1 MTHADI
7 YEKFM
12 IEYDKENVTTSYPS
26 LTEYEIATLLDKA
39 YLALIA
45 QKFTGNNMRRVP
57 FEGDE
62 KAVEDL
68 QPLVQNGVIPFIN
81 HNKNNLDL
89 TVHEFD
95 KNEVMYIIHA
105 VISDLQGGFESA
117 KQIPSKYMYKFMSTV
132 NNKPWSRS
140 AIYCVQ
146 NNKIILIKGDIVN
159 YSVDRGYSIDFVY
172 TYIKYPQKFTDKN
185 KRLSQQTDI
194 EFELSDSM
202 AEELINLALV
212 MSTEIVESPRMQ
224 TKAQLR
230 GLES

>member
-45 QKFTGNNMRRVP
+45 QKFTGNNIRRVP

-68 QPLVQNGVIPFIN
+68 QPLVSQATIAQFQF
-81 HNKNNLDL
+81 KNYGQVVFPLNNDM
-89 TVHEFD
+89 
-95 KNEVMYIIHA
+95 MYIVDVFFRSNSSTLGEH
-105 VISDLQGGFESA
+105 G
-117 KQIPSKYMYKFMSTV
+117 KQIQSKYMYKFMDSH
-132 NNKPWSRS
+132 NNKPWAKE
-140 AIYCVQ
+140 AIYCIYDDSIVLIYK
-146 NNKIILIKGDIVN
+146 NISIIDILGN
-159 YSVDRGYSIDFVY
+159 SDIQAIC
-172 TYIKYPQKFTDKN
+172 TYIKHPQKFVDKN
-185 KRLSQQTDI
+185 KKISQQTDI
-194 EFELSDSM
+194 IFELSDSM

>member
-68 QPLVQNGVIPFIN
+68 QPLVQEGVITIDKRN
-81 HNKNNLDL
+81 NTNLDL
-89 TVHEFD
+89 MTHEFD

-105 VISDLQGGFESA
+105 MIRLDDRFEPA
-117 KQIPSKYMYKFMSTV
+117 KQIQSKYIYKFTQ
-132 NNKPWSRS
+132 NIYNDPWSRS
-140 AIYCVQ
+140 AMYCVQ
-146 NNKIILIKGDIVN
+146 DNKIVLVLGELIKEAN
-159 YSVDRGYSIDFVY
+159 DRDLDLSFIY
-172 TYIKYPQKFTDKN
+172 TYIRYPQKFTDKIN
-185 KRLSQQTDI
+185 KLSQQINI

>member
-68 QPLVQNGVIPFIN
+68 QPLVQEGVISFISN
-81 HNKNNLDL
+81 TDKLGLNI
-89 TVHEFD
+89 HEFD

-105 VISDLQGGFESA
+105 VISDTGGMFESA
-117 KQIPSKYMYKFMSTV
+117 KQIQSKYMYKFIYTI

-140 AIYCVQ
+140 AIYCIQ
-146 NNKIILIKGDIVN
+146 YNKIILL
-159 YSVDRGYSIDFVY
+159 YSSLQKMPGVYGIDFIY
-172 TYIKYPQKFTDKN
+172 TYIKYPQKFADKTN
-185 KRLSQQTDI
+185 RISQQTDI
-194 EFELSDSM
+194 DFELSDGM